1 MDQRLFFGLGELD
14 NVDKIEV
21 KWADGKIQTLPKTN
35 ANQEITITY
44 QPNASK
50 LSDKTKSD
58 IVLQEISDEKLNI
71 NWTHEENNFEDFAK
85 EVLLPQKQSTMGPA
99 LAVGDINNDGLDDIY
114 LGGAF
119 AQKASFYLQSED
131 GTFSPVKSKAFEND
145 KYCEDN
151 DAIFVDANGD
161 KVSELI
167 TASGGSGEMLG
178 KENLLQDRFYV
189 INKGTYSKATYE
201 NKVDV
206 LAPDFKNIP
215 LVRDIEFSD
224 LNKDGI
230 QDFIVVSEWGKPEVF
245 LSHNGQYS
253 KVSSDYITE
262 EKYGWW
268 QSIKKVDIDNDGDD
282 DFILGNIGKNIKHKV
297 SDEKPLYL
305 YANDFDKNGT
315 LDVVL
320 AKEYKGRIVPARG
333 KECSTEQ
340 MPFIEKKI
348 KTYKEFANSDII
360 DILGEK
366 SVEESHKYKA
376 TSFASYVLIN
386 NDGKFEYK
394 KLPSYA
400 QIAPIYD
407 MVIYDI
413 DNDGYSDIIAVGNNY
428 DTEYETP
435 RLDAGRGVV
444 LMNKA
449 GKEFDALMPYESQ
462 LNLDGNF
469 RKIRLINRKDDKL
482 LVAAQNNGPLKFYKL
497 Q

>member
-1 MDQRLFFGLGELD
+1 MDLNQDG
-14 NVDKIEV
+14 VDE
-21 KWADGKIQTLPKTN
+21 
-35 ANQEITITY
+35 
-44 QPNASK
+44 
-50 LSDKTKSD
+50 
-58 IVLQEISDEKLNI
+58 
-71 NWTHEENNFEDFAK
+71 
-85 EVLLPQKQSTMGPA
+85 
-99 LAVGDINNDGLDDIY
+99 
-114 LGGAF
+114 
-119 AQKASFYLQSED
+119 
-131 GTFSPVKSKAFEND
+131 
-145 KYCEDN
+145 
-151 DAIFVDANGD
+151 IFVLGAAKPGKYPLSEVNGIYQ
-161 KVSELI
+161 L
-167 TASGGSGEMLG
+167 
-178 KENLLQDRFYV
+178 
-189 INKGTYSKATYE
+189 NKRTYE